1 MTELKKSTDIL
12 VIGGGQA
19 GLAMGYFLQSK
30 GCQFQILERNRRIG
44 DSWRRRYDSL
54 KLFSTREFS
63 SLPGLPLPGDKN
75 GFASKDEIAGYLEEY
90 ASHVG
95 LPVVCGTGVKSL
107 QRVGDGF
114 RSQTENGFEVTSRA
128 VIIATGAFQ
137 IPAIPA
143 LAKDLAPSVSQYS
156 PDTYQNPSQIQVGTV
171 LVVGDGAT
179 GRQIAL
185 ELSSTNRVFLA
196 RGRMRSVSPAFIL
209 GKSNFWWMEKLG
221 LSRTPYTSPLGHW
234 FMNRDPFPGLQLTLF
249 NLRRRGIRVVKRLT
263 GVEGSTVTFANG
275 VTADVTSVIWATG
288 YHDDSRWV
296 SIPEVKG
303 PKGNYIE
310 RRGLTAVPNLYF
322 IGRSWQ
328 WTRGSALLFGV
339 ARDAEYLMPPILA
352 GLETGA
358 KEHRGLRSEE
368 KGEYPAR
375 RIRYST

>member
-1 MTELKKSTDIL
+1 MTELKNNTDIL

-19 GLAMGYFLQSK
+19 GLAMGYFLHLK
-30 GCQFQILERNRRIG
+30 GCRFQILERHQRIG

-54 KLFSTREFS
+54 KLFSPREFS

-95 LPVVCGTGVKSL
+95 LPVVCNTGVKSL

-114 RSQTENGFEVTSRA
+114 LSKTDNGFEVTCRA
-128 VIIATGAFQ
+128 VVIATGAFQ

-143 LAKDLAPSVSQYS
+143 LAKDFAPGISQFS
-156 PDTYQNPSQIQVGTV
+156 PATYHNPSQIQVGTV

-185 ELSSTNRVFLA
+185 ELSSTHRVLLA
-196 RGRMRSVSPAFIL
+196 RGRMRGVSPDFIL
-209 GKSNFWWMEKLG
+209 GRSIFWWMEKLG
-221 LSRTPYTSPLGHW
+221 LSRIPRTSPLGRW
-234 FMNRDPFPGLQLTLF
+234 LMKRDLFPGSQLTNS
-249 NLRRRGIRVVKRLT
+249 NLRRRGIGAVKRLT
-263 GVEGSTVTFANG
+263 GVKGSTVTFADG
-275 VTADVTSVIWATG
+275 VTAEVASVVWATG
-288 YHDDSRWV
+288 YHDDSTWV
-296 SIPEVKG
+296 NIPEVKG

-339 ARDAEYLMPPILA
+339 ARDAEYLMPFILA
-352 GLETGA
+352 GLE
-358 KEHRGLRSEE
+358 S
-368 KGEYPAR
+368 
-375 RIRYST
+375 